1 MTIHSVEQI
10 LDGAI
15 ALLLYGS
22 GGWLSCSLV
31 TFVATRQVVKP
42 DDAIAEAAL
51 SDAVGS
57 VVSQETVL
65 IAANETIF
73 IEVMPE
79 IVSEVLPNTGFAV
92 EAPPMV
98 CQPVNWKKWKVGELR
113 QASMTRVCGV
123 RISPIGS
130 SRKLAKADLIAQY
143 EQALK
148 RMTYEQPGLA
158 LRREKTA

>member
-31 TFVATRQVVKP
+31 AFVATRQVVKP
-42 DDAIAEAAL
+42 DDA
-51 SDAVGS
+51 VGS
-57 VVSQETVL
+57 AAAEEAVSTASKKATSVEVTSIEV
-65 IAANETIF
+65 IHETISKGLPK
-73 IEVMPE
+73 ELPE
-79 IVSEVLPNTGFAV
+79 IAFAV

-113 QASMTRVCGV
+113 QASITRVCGV